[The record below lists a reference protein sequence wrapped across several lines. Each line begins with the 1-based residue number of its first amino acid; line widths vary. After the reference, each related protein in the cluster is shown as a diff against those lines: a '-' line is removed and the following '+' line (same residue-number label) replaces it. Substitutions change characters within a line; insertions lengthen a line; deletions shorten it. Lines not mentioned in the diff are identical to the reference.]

1 MKRLDPAID
10 ATISA
15 DAAYQR
21 ASRRAERIGDL
32 AERLYADQN
41 EREEFASSEPC
52 ISGDG
57 CISGDEWD
65 ELALL
70 AWLELRA
77 DKVPAGSRLCTLLA
91 KLDRR
96 FANWCDGEA
105 ARRFDRAEAD
115 AADAA
120 ADYRFEAA
128 REDRLF
134 GR

>member
-1 MKRLDPAID
+1 MKPLDPAID

-32 AERLYADQN
+32 AERLYADQK
-41 EREEFASSEPC
+41 EREEFAC
-52 ISGDG
+52 DG
-57 CISGDEWD
+57 NITGDEWD

-91 KLDRR
+91 RLDLR
-96 FANWCDGEA
+96 FARWCDDEA

-134 GR
+134 GRGR